1 MRKDQELS
9 VPDSK
14 ICFQLAVSDLDT
26 TEAFY
31 RGILD
36 MPVHRALTV
45 RGAPEHLALRL
56 DGWALIFVEEDAV
69 IRNHPIL
76 EESITSLP
84 KGVGFTIHFQ
94 VTEIEGIYQAL
105 IEEELHI
112 LYPLEEKPYGMKEL
126 WCLDPDGYIVVL
138 EEPWR

>member
-1 MRKDQELS
+1 MIS
-9 VPDSK
+9 
-14 ICFQLAVSDLDT
+14 FQLTVADLDV

-36 MPVHRALTV
+36 VPLHRAITV
-45 RGAPEHLALRL
+45 RGAPEHLVLRR
-56 DGWALIFVEEDAV
+56 DGWELYFVEEAAV

-76 EESITSLP
+76 EEGISMFP
-84 KGVGFTIHFQ
+84 KGIGFTIHLQ
-94 VTEIEGIYQAL
+94 VSGIEDIWDAL
-105 IEEELHI
+105 LEEELHI

-126 WCLDPDGYIVVL
+126 WCHDPDGYIVVL